1 MFAVINDR
9 SRQITVRSGDE
20 ILCDL
25 NADFEV
31 GSKVTFDRV
40 HFLSNEGEAKIGKPF
55 LEGVSV
61 TGEVLRE
68 ERGEKLVVYHFKR
81 RKNIRRKRGHRQG
94 YTRVRIDSIN
104 G

>member
-25 NADFEV
+25 GSDFEV

-40 HFLSNEGEAKIGKPF
+40 HLVSNEGDAKIGKPF
-55 LEGVSV
+55 VEGASV
-61 TGEVLRE
+61 TGEVLRG
-68 ERGEKLVVYHFKR
+68 ERGPKLVVFHFKR
-81 RKNIRRKRGHRQG
+81 RKNIRRKRGHRQS
-94 YTRVRIDSIN
+94 YTRVRIDSIQ

>member
-9 SRQITVRSGDE
+9 SRQFTVRSGDE

-25 NADFEV
+25 GADLEV

-40 HFLSNEGEAKIGKPF
+40 HLVSDEGDTKVGKPF
-55 LEGVSV
+55 VDGASV

-68 ERGEKLVVYHFKR
+68 ERGTKLIVYKFKR
-81 RKNIRRKRGHRQG
+81 RKNVRRKQGHRQG
-94 YTRVRIDSIN
+94 YARVRIDSIKA
-104 G
+104 

>member
-25 NADFEV
+25 GSDFEV
-31 GSKVTFDRV
+31 GAKVTFDRV
-40 HFLSNEGEAKIGKPF
+40 HLVSNEGDAKIGQPF
-55 LEGVSV
+55 VEGASV
-61 TGEVLRE
+61 TGEVIRDV
-68 ERGEKLVVYHFKR
+68 RGPKLVVYHFKR
-81 RKNIRRKRGHRQG
+81 RKNVRRKQGHRQS
-94 YTRVRIDSIN
+94 YKRVRIDSIQ

>member
-1 MFAVINDR
+1 VFAVINDR
-9 SRQITVRSGDE
+9 SRQIAVRSGDE

-25 NADFEV
+25 GSDFEV

-40 HFLSNEGEAKIGKPF
+40 HLVSNEGAAQIGKPF
-55 LEGVSV
+55 VEGASV
-61 TGEVLRE
+61 TGEVIRD
-68 ERGEKLVVYHFKR
+68 ERGPKLIVYHFKR

-94 YTRVRIDSIN
+94 YTRVRIDSIQ